1 MVEQAQTFGLEQ
13 WILDLAGMAEEGQ
26 RRAFV
31 SEQAQT
37 CNKEAVNLLYNA
49 VVTFARVDL
58 QKADKLAQASSWIA
72 EQIDDPYSTAQSAR
86 AVGHVRYLTGKYK
99 IAIQEYEKALVIFQ
113 RLGRDVDYARTI
125 SGALHSLIYDG
136 QYERAFRLG
145 EEARAIF
152 HAHKDRLRLA
162 RLDSNIAN
170 IYYRQDRFQEAV
182 DLYERAYSEFIEC
195 GEPLDIAA
203 VLRNLAVCYI
213 SLNDFPHAEE
223 TYRLARQHCMEHGFS
238 LLVAEADYNV
248 AYLHYLRGEYLRAI
262 ELYDQT
268 RKLCAELGDRYHQA
282 LCDLDE
288 SEIYLELNLTEGGT
302 ELAQDAFTAFT
313 ELGMKYEAAKAATFS
328 AIAIS
333 QQGRY
338 KQALE
343 SFDRAQDLF
352 VKEHNDL
359 WPPLIDLY
367 KALVLYEAGEN
378 DQAEDLALKAL
389 NYFGPS
395 VLPSKAALC
404 ELLLAAIELR
414 GSDPEEAR
422 RYCSAALS
430 RLAHIDSPAT
440 YQAYFMLGQ
449 SEEASGNTEL
459 ARQAYEQAFKKLE
472 DLRSHLGKE
481 ELKIAFLKNK
491 LAVYEGLVITSLA
504 VSFGMRAQREA
515 FGYIEQA
522 KSRSLADLIAFR
534 ASSISSR
541 EPETLSPAMGEF
553 RDLRQKLNW
562 TYHQIE
568 LEELN
573 PSGSSPDRIQQLR
586 LLSRRYEDALVKAF
600 SQVQHVDR
608 EFASLQNAKTVSV
621 EELQSILPENTL
633 LLEYYTARNRF
644 YVCLVSRKG
653 FKIISLGDVTQVR
666 EKLRLLQLQL
676 AKFRLGAEYIQRLEA
691 PLLQA
696 TQAHLEEL
704 YELLIAPI
712 RDQLTAEHLIIV
724 PHTFLHYLPF
734 HALSDGKRYLIDD
747 FSISYAPSSSIF
759 AVCQQKGQ
767 PGSDGNTLVMGVP
780 DARAP
785 FIEEE
790 ARFVADAM
798 GNNTQLFMGA
808 EATEERLRAYGPK
821 SRFIHIATHGYFR
834 QDNPMFSSIR
844 LGNSLLSLFDLYQ
857 LRFDAEL
864 VTLSGCG
871 TGMNV
876 VIGGDELIGLVRGL
890 LYAGAQTLMVSLWEV
905 HDQSTAEFMR
915 DFYQDYKVSA
925 NKANALR
932 NAVLKLKQKHRHPY
946 YWAAF
951 ALVGKFS

>member
-1 MVEQAQTFGLEQ
+1 MSSQGENFGLEQ
-13 WILDLAGMAEEGQ
+13 WITDLAAIQEEGQ
-26 RRAFV
+26 RRAFLAAQP
-31 SEQAQT
+31 QARS
-37 CNKEAVNLLYNA
+37 KEAVDSLYNA
-49 VVTFARVDL
+49 VVTFARIDL
-58 QKADKLAQASSWIA
+58 QKADKLAQASAWIA
-72 EQIDDPYSTAQSAR
+72 EQISDPYAIAQSAR
-86 AVGHVRYLTGKYK
+86 AVGHVLYLTGKYK
-99 IAIQEYEKALVIFQ
+99 NAIQEYQKALKIFEQ
-113 RLGRDVDYARTI
+113 TGRELDYARTI
-125 SGALHSLIYDG
+125 SGALQSLIYDG
-136 QYERAFRLG
+136 QYERAFKLG
-145 EEARAIF
+145 EQARSIF

-182 DLYERAYSEFIEC
+182 ELYERAYGEFLQC

-213 SLNDFPHAEE
+213 SLNDFPRAEE
-223 TYRLARQHCMEHGFS
+223 TYRLARQHCHEHGFS

-268 RKLCAELGDRYHQA
+268 RALCEKLGDRYHQA

-302 ELAQDAFTAFT
+302 ELAQDAFMAFT
-313 ELGMKYEAAKAATFS
+313 ELGMTYEAAKAATFS
-328 AIAIS
+328 AIATS
-333 QQGRY
+333 QGGRY
-338 KQALE
+338 KQSLE
-343 SFDRAQDLF
+343 IFDRARELF
-352 VKEHNDL
+352 IREQNEL
-359 WPPLIDLY
+359 WPALIDLY

-378 DQAEDLALKAL
+378 DLAEDLACIAL
-389 NYFGPS
+389 EYFANS
-395 VLPSKAALC
+395 ALPSKAALC

-422 RYCSAALS
+422 RYCSAALA
-430 RLAHIDSPAT
+430 RLTYIDSPAT

-449 SEEASGNTEL
+449 AEEASGNTEL
-459 ARQAYEQAFKKLE
+459 ARHAYEHAFRKLE

-491 LAVYEGLVITSLA
+491 LAVYEGLVVTSLA
-504 VSFGMRAQREA
+504 VSFGARAQKEA

-534 ASSISSR
+534 ASSLASR
-541 EPETLSPAMGEF
+541 ESDALSPAMGEF

-573 PSGSSPDRIQQLR
+573 REGHSQERIQHLR
-586 LLSRRYEDALVKAF
+586 QLSRKYEDALVKAF
-600 SQVQHVDR
+600 SRVQSVDR
-608 EFASLQNAKTVSV
+608 EFASLQNAKTIPI
-621 EELQSILPENTL
+621 EDLQRLLPENTL

-644 YVCLVSRKG
+644 YICLIGRDQ
-653 FKIISLGDVTQVR
+653 FKILPLGEVMPVR

-676 AKFRLGAEYIQRLEA
+676 AKFRLGEDYIRPLEKSF
-691 PLLQA
+691 LEA

-704 YELLIAPI
+704 YSFLIEPV
-712 RDQLTAEHLIIV
+712 REQLKAEHLIIV
-724 PHTFLHYLPF
+724 PHAFLHYLPF
-734 HALSDGKRYLIDD
+734 HALSDGQRYLIDD

-759 AVCQQKGQ
+759 AVCQEKQ
-767 PGSDGNTLVMGVP
+767 PPASTGGTLVLAVP

-785 FIEEE
+785 YIAEE
-790 ARFVADAM
+790 ARFVAEAM
-798 GNNTQLFMGA
+798 GSSRLFVGP
-808 EATEERLRAYGPK
+808 EATEEQLRKFGPE

-857 LRFDAEL
+857 LQFDAEL

-905 HDQSTAEFMR
+905 HDQSTAEFMG
-915 DFYQDYKVSA
+915 DFYRNYKISA

-932 NAVLKLKQKHRHPY
+932 MAVMKLKEKHRHPY

>member
-1 MVEQAQTFGLEQ
+1 MVEQGQNFGLEQ
-13 WILDLAGMAEEGQ
+13 WITDLAAIAEEGQ
-26 RRAFV
+26 RRAFLDQRV
-31 SEQAQT
+31 HACDQETVDS
-37 CNKEAVNLLYNA
+37 LYRA

-58 QKADKLAQASSWIA
+58 QRADRLAQASSWIA
-72 EQIDDPYSTAQSAR
+72 QQLNDPYSSAQSAR
-86 AVGHVRYLTGKYK
+86 AVGHVLYLTGKYQQ
-99 IAIQEYEKALVIFQ
+99 AILEYEKALAIFKQ
-113 RLGRDVDYARTI
+113 MGRDLDYARTI
-125 SGALHSLIYDG
+125 SGALQSLIYDG
-136 QYERAFRLG
+136 QYQRAFSLG
-145 EEARAIF
+145 EQARAIF

-182 DLYERAYSEFIEC
+182 ELYEGAYSEFLQC

-213 SLNDFPHAEE
+213 SLNDFPRAEE

-302 ELAQDAFTAFT
+302 ELAQDAFAAFT
-313 ELGMKYEAAKAATFS
+313 DLGMKYEAAKAATFS

-333 QQGRY
+333 QQGRH

-343 SFDRAQDLF
+343 GFDRARALF

-359 WPPLIDLY
+359 WPGLIDLY
-367 KALVLYEAGEN
+367 KALVLYEAGDN
-378 DQAEDLALKAL
+378 DQAEDLAVKAL
-389 NYFGPS
+389 QYFSNS

-414 GSDPEEAR
+414 GADPEEAR
-422 RYCSAALS
+422 RYCSGALS
-430 RLAHIDSPAT
+430 RLTHIDSPAT

-449 SEEASGNTEL
+449 AEEASGNTEL

-491 LAVYEGLVITSLA
+491 LAVYEGLVVTSLA
-504 VSFGMRAQREA
+504 VSFGIRAQKEA

-534 ASSISSR
+534 ASSIASR
-541 EPETLSPAMGEF
+541 EPKALSPAMGEF

-568 LEELN
+568 IEELN
-573 PSGSSPDRIQQLR
+573 PEGSSAERVRQLR
-586 LLSRRYEDALVKAF
+586 QLSRRYEDALVKAF
-600 SQVQHVDR
+600 SQVQSVDR

-621 EELQSILPENTL
+621 EELQRVLPENTL

-644 YVCLVSRKG
+644 YVCLISRKQ
-653 FKIISLGDVTQVR
+653 FRIVALADVNGVR

-676 AKFRLGAEYIQRLEA
+676 AKFRLGPDYIQPLEKT
-691 PLLQA
+691 LLEA

-704 YELLIAPI
+704 YALLVAPI
-712 RDQLTAEHLIIV
+712 RDDFKAEHLIII
-724 PHTFLHYLPF
+724 PHAFLHYLPF

-747 FSISYAPSSSIF
+747 FSISYAPSSTIF
-759 AVCQQKGQ
+759 AVCQEKTQ
-767 PGSDGNTLVMGVP
+767 PAGDGDTLVLAVP

-790 ARFVADAM
+790 GRFVASAM
-798 GNNTQLFMGA
+798 GKARLFMGA
-808 EATEERLRAYGPK
+808 EATEEQLRVHGPR
-821 SRFIHIATHGYFR
+821 SQFIHIATHGYFR

-857 LRFDAEL
+857 LQFDAEL

-915 DFYQDYKVSA
+915 DFYEGYKVSA

-932 NAVLKLKQKHRHPY
+932 TAMIKLKKKHRHPY

>member
-1 MVEQAQTFGLEQ
+1 MPQSPNFGVEQ
-13 WILDLAGMAEEGQ
+13 WIINLAALDDES
-26 RRAFV
+26 RRREFLTAHP
-31 SEQAQT
+31 
-37 CNKEAVNLLYNA
+37 EAHNATAVESLYNA
-49 VVTFARVDL
+49 VVVFARVDL
-58 QKADKLAQASSWIA
+58 QKAERMAQAAGWIA
-72 EQIDDPYSTAQSAR
+72 EQINDPYSLAQSAR
-86 AVGHVRYLTGKYK
+86 AVGHVLYLTGKYRK
-99 IAIQEYEKALVIFQ
+99 AIQEYEKALVIFQ
-113 RLGRDVDYARTI
+113 QIGRDVDYARTI
-125 SGALHSLIYDG
+125 SGALQSLIYCG

-145 EEARAIF
+145 EEARTIF
-152 HAHKDRLRLA
+152 HKHKDRLRLS
-162 RLDSNIAN
+162 RLNSNIAN
-170 IYYRQDRFQEAV
+170 IYFRQDRFQEAV
-182 DLYERAYSEFIEC
+182 EVYETAYKEFLQY

-203 VLRNLAVCYI
+203 VLRNLAVCYY
-213 SLNDFPHAEE
+213 SLNDFDRAEE
-223 TYRLARQHCMEHGFS
+223 TYRLARQHCLEHGFS

-262 ELYDQT
+262 QLYDQT
-268 RKLCAELGDRYHQA
+268 RTLCARLGDRYHQA

-302 ELAQDAFTAFT
+302 ELAQDAFMAFS
-313 ELGMKYEAAKAATFS
+313 ELGMTYEAGKAATFS
-328 AIAIS
+328 AIATS
-333 QQGRY
+333 QQGHY
-338 KQALE
+338 KRAIE
-343 SFDRAQDLF
+343 GFDRARHLF
-352 VKEHNDL
+352 VIEGNPL
-359 WPPLIDLY
+359 WPSLIDLY

-378 DQAEDLALKAL
+378 DQAEDLACSAL
-389 NYFGPS
+389 DYFAGSP
-395 VLPSKAALC
+395 LPSKAALC
-404 ELLLAAIELR
+404 ELLLASIELR

-430 RLAHIDSPAT
+430 RLTHLDSPAV

-449 SEEASGNTEL
+449 VEESSGNTEL

-472 DLRSHLGKE
+472 GLRSHLGKE

-491 LAVYEGLVITSLA
+491 LAVYEGLVVTSLA
-504 VSFGMRAQREA
+504 VSFGTRAQKEA

-534 ASSISSR
+534 ASSLASR
-541 EPETLSPAMGEF
+541 ESDSISPAMGEF
-553 RDLRQKLNW
+553 RDMRQKLNW

-573 PSGSSPDRIQQLR
+573 REGRSEERIQQLR
-586 LLSRRYEDALVKAF
+586 QLSRSYEDALVKAF
-600 SQVQHVDR
+600 SRVQSVDR
-608 EFASLQNAKTVSV
+608 EFASLQNAKTVPI
-621 EELQSILPENTL
+621 EELQRILPENAL

-644 YVCLVSRKG
+644 YVCLVGRNQ
-653 FKIISLGDVTQVR
+653 FKILPLGEVMPVR

-676 AKFRLGAEYIQRLEA
+676 AKFRLGEDYIRPLEKSF
-691 PLLQA
+691 LEA

-704 YELLIAPI
+704 YSFLIAPV
-712 RDQLTAEHLIIV
+712 RDQLKAEHLIIV
-724 PHTFLHYLPF
+724 PHAFLHYLPF
-734 HALSDGKRYLIDD
+734 HALSDGQKYLIDE
-747 FSISYAPSSSIF
+747 FSVSYAPSSSIF
-759 AVCQQKGQ
+759 AVCQEKQQ
-767 PGSDGNTLVMGVP
+767 EPGRTGGALVLAVP

-785 FIEEE
+785 YIADE
-790 ARFVADAM
+790 ARFVAASM
-798 GNNTQLFMGA
+798 ENSRLFLGE
-808 EATEERLRAYGPK
+808 EATEEQLRKFGPE

-844 LGNSLLSLFDLYQ
+844 LGTSLLSLFDLYQ
-857 LRFDAEL
+857 FHFDAEL

-905 HDQSTAEFMR
+905 HDQSTAEFMG
-915 DFYQDYKVSA
+915 DFYRHYRISA

-932 NAVLKLKQKHRHPY
+932 KAVIKLKEKHRHPY

>member
-1 MVEQAQTFGLEQ
+1 MPPQPNFGVEQ
-13 WILDLAGMAEEGQ
+13 WIIDLAGLSEEAQ
-26 RRAFV
+26 RREFLTIRKDLCN
-31 SEQAQT
+31 QASV
-37 CNKEAVNLLYNA
+37 ESLYNA
-49 VVTFARVDL
+49 VVVFARVDL
-58 QKADKLAQASSWIA
+58 QKAERLAQASSWIA
-72 EQIDDPYSTAQSAR
+72 AQINDPSATAQSAR
-86 AVGHVRYLTGKYK
+86 ARGHVLYLTGKYQQ
-99 IAIQEYEKALVIFQ
+99 AIGEYEKALAIFEQ
-113 RLGRDVDYARTI
+113 MGREVDYARTI

-136 QYERAFRLG
+136 QYQRAFRLG
-145 EEARAIF
+145 EHARSIF
-152 HAHKDRLRLA
+152 YAHKDRLRLA
-162 RLDSNIAN
+162 RLNSNIAN
-170 IYYRQDRFQEAV
+170 IYYRQDRFQDAV
-182 DLYERAYSEFIEC
+182 DLYESSYNEFLQC

-213 SLNDFPHAEE
+213 SLNDFPRAEE
-223 TYRLARQHCMEHGFS
+223 TYRLARQHCLEQGFS

-262 ELYDQT
+262 ELYDET
-268 RKLCAELGDRYHQA
+268 RKLCAELGDGYHQA

-302 ELAQDAFTAFT
+302 ELAQDAFSAFT
-313 ELGMKYEAAKAATFS
+313 ELGMKYEAAKAAAFS

-333 QQGRY
+333 QQGRH

-343 SFDRAQDLF
+343 SFDRARALF

-359 WPPLIDLY
+359 WPGLIDLY
-367 KALVLYEAGEN
+367 KALVYYEAGEN
-378 DQAEDLALKAL
+378 DEAEDLALKAL
-389 NYFGPS
+389 GYFSNS

-404 ELLLAAIELR
+404 ELLLAALELR
-414 GSDPEEAR
+414 GSDAEEAR

-430 RLAHIDSPAT
+430 RLTHLDSPAT

-449 SEEASGNTEL
+449 AEEASGNTEL

-491 LAVYEGLVITSLA
+491 LAVYEGLVVTSLA
-504 VSFGMRAQREA
+504 VSFGVRAQKEA

-534 ASSISSR
+534 ASSIASR
-541 EPETLSPAMGEF
+541 DTKALSPAMGEF

-573 PSGSSPDRIQQLR
+573 PEGTSQERIHQLR
-586 LLSRRYEDALVKAF
+586 QLSRTYEDALVKAF
-600 SQVQHVDR
+600 SQVQSVDR
-608 EFASLQNAKTVSV
+608 EFASLQSAKTVSV
-621 EELQSILPENTL
+621 EELQEILPENTL

-644 YVCLVSRKG
+644 YVCLVSRKQ
-653 FKIISLGDVTQVR
+653 FKIVALGDVMGVR

-676 AKFRLGAEYIQRLEA
+676 AKFRLGADYIKRLEKG
-691 PLLQA
+691 LLEA

-704 YELLIAPI
+704 YALLIAPI
-712 RDQLTAEHLIIV
+712 RDQLAVEHLIIV
-724 PHTFLHYLPF
+724 PHAFLHYLPF

-759 AVCQQKGQ
+759 AVCQSKPLPQGNGQ
-767 PGSDGNTLVMGVP
+767 TLVLAVP

-790 ARFVADAM
+790 ARFVAAAM
-798 GNNTQLFMGA
+798 GNANLFLG
-808 EATEERLRAYGPK
+808 EDATEEQLRIYGPG

-834 QDNPMFSSIR
+834 QDNPMFSSLR
-844 LGNSLLSLFDLYQ
+844 LGKSLLSLFDLYQ
-857 LRFDAEL
+857 LQFNAEL

-915 DFYQDYKVSA
+915 DFYQGYKDSA

-932 NAVLKLKQKHRHPY
+932 NAVLKLKEKHRHPY
-946 YWAAF
+946 YWGAF
-951 ALVGKFS
+951 ALVGKFA

>member
-1 MVEQAQTFGLEQ
+1 MSNQGTFGLEQ
-13 WILDLAGMAEEGQ
+13 WISDLAAMAEEGE
-26 RRAFV
+26 RRTFLATQ
-31 SEQAQT
+31 SRS
-37 CNKEAVNLLYNA
+37 KEAVDALYNA
-49 VVTFARVDL
+49 VVVFARVDL
-58 QKADKLAQASSWIA
+58 KKADRLAQASSWIA
-72 EQIDDPYSTAQSAR
+72 EQINDPYAAAQSAR
-86 AVGHVRYLTGKYK
+86 AVGHVLYLTGKYK
-99 IAIQEYEKALVIFQ
+99 NAIQEYEKALRIFEQ
-113 RLGRDVDYARTI
+113 MGREVDYARTI
-125 SGALHSLIYDG
+125 SGALQSLIYDG
-136 QYERAFRLG
+136 QYERAFKLG
-145 EEARAIF
+145 EQARKIF
-152 HAHKDRLRLA
+152 HAHKDRLRLS

-170 IYYRQDRFQEAV
+170 IYYRLDRFQEAV
-182 DLYERAYSEFIEC
+182 ELYEQAYREFLQC
-195 GEPLDIAA
+195 GETLDIAA

-213 SLNDFPHAEE
+213 SLNDFPRAEE
-223 TYRLARQHCMEHGFS
+223 TYRLARQHCQEHGFS

-268 RKLCAELGDRYHQA
+268 RTLCEKLGDRYHKA

-302 ELAQDAFTAFT
+302 DLAQDAFKAFG
-313 ELGMKYEAAKAATFS
+313 ELGMTYEAAKAATFS

-333 QQGRY
+333 QQGHYRHSL
-338 KQALE
+338 KVFDQARE
-343 SFDRAQDLF
+343 LF
-352 VKEHNDL
+352 VHEQNEL
-359 WPPLIDLY
+359 WPALIDLY

-378 DQAEDLALKAL
+378 DQAEDLASTAL
-389 NYFGPS
+389 EYFAGS
-395 VLPSKAALC
+395 ALPSKAALC

-430 RLAHIDSPAT
+430 RLTHIDSPAT

-459 ARQAYEQAFKKLE
+459 ARHAYEHAFKKLE

-504 VSFGMRAQREA
+504 VSFGVRAQKEA
-515 FGYIEQA
+515 FEYIEQA

-534 ASSISSR
+534 SSSIPSR
-541 EPETLSPAMGEF
+541 ESATLSPAMGEF

-573 PSGSSPDRIQQLR
+573 REGSSQERIQGLR
-586 LLSRRYEDALVKAF
+586 QLSRKYEDALVKAF
-600 SQVQHVDR
+600 SQVQSVDR
-608 EFASLQNAKTVSV
+608 EFASLQNAKAVPV
-621 EELQSILPENTL
+621 EDLQRLLPENTFL
-633 LLEYYTARNRF
+633 VEYYTARNRF
-644 YVCLVSRKG
+644 YVCLVSRNQ
-653 FKIISLGDVTQVR
+653 FKILPLGDVMPVR

-676 AKFRLGAEYIQRLEA
+676 AKFRLGDDYTQPLER
-691 PLLQA
+691 PLLEA

-704 YELLIAPI
+704 YSLLIAPF
-712 RDQLTAEHLIIV
+712 RQQLKAEHLVII
-724 PHTFLHYLPF
+724 PHAFLHYLPF
-734 HALSDGKRYLIDD
+734 HALSDGQRYLIDD

-759 AVCQQKGQ
+759 AVCQEKSQS
-767 PGSDGNTLVMGVP
+767 GSDGATLVLAVP

-790 ARFVADAM
+790 GRYVASAM
-798 GNNTQLFMGA
+798 GNARLFVGE
-808 EATEERLRAYGPK
+808 EATEEQLRTFGPK

-844 LGNSLLSLFDLYQ
+844 LGKSLLSLFDLYQ
-857 LRFDAEL
+857 LQFDAEL

-915 DFYQDYKVSA
+915 DFYENYKISA

-932 NAVLKLKQKHRHPY
+932 KAVMNLKEKHRHPY

>member
-1 MVEQAQTFGLEQ
+1 MAQEPNFGIEQ
-13 WILDLAGMAEEGQ
+13 WIIDLAGIPEEAP
-26 RRAFV
+26 RHAFLATQDDKR
-31 SEQAQT
+31 SRS
-37 CNKEAVNLLYNA
+37 AVDSLYNA
-49 VVTFARVDL
+49 VVIYARVDL
-58 QKADKLAQASSWIA
+58 QKAERMARAATWIA
-72 EQIDDPYSTAQSAR
+72 EQIDDSYSSAQSAR
-86 AVGHVRYLTGKYK
+86 AVGHVFYLTSKYQK
-99 IAIQEYEKALVIFQ
+99 AIHEYEKALVIFQ
-113 RLGRDVDYARTI
+113 RIGHDVDYARTI
-125 SGALHSLIYDG
+125 SGALQSLIYDG

-145 EEARAIF
+145 EEARGIF
-152 HAHKDRLRLA
+152 HKHKDRLRLS
-162 RLDSNIAN
+162 RLNSNIAN
-170 IYYRQDRFQEAV
+170 IYFRQDRFQEAV
-182 DLYERAYSEFIEC
+182 EVYETAYEEFLEY

-203 VLRNLAVCYI
+203 VLRNLAVCYY
-213 SLNDFPHAEE
+213 SLNDFDRAEE
-223 TYRLARQHCMEHGFS
+223 TYRLARQHCLEHGFS

-268 RKLCAELGDRYHQA
+268 RKLCAELGDHYHQA

-302 ELAQDAFTAFT
+302 ELAQDAFAAFT

-343 SFDRAQDLF
+343 AFDRAQDLF
-352 VKEHNDL
+352 IVEGNPL

-378 DQAEDLALKAL
+378 DKAEDLASKAL
-389 NYFGPS
+389 NYFAQS

-491 LAVYEGLVITSLA
+491 LAVYEGLVVTSLA

-534 ASSISSR
+534 ASSIASR

-573 PSGSSPDRIQQLR
+573 PTGRSQDRIQQLR
-586 LLSRRYEDALVKAF
+586 LLSRNYEDALVKAF

-621 EELQSILPENTL
+621 EELQRILPENTL

-653 FKIISLGDVTQVR
+653 FKIVSLGGVTEVR

-676 AKFRLGAEYIQRLEA
+676 AKFRLGADYIQRLEK

-704 YELLIAPI
+704 YTLLIAPI
-712 RDQLTAEHLIIV
+712 RDQMTAEHLIII

-734 HALSDGKRYLIDD
+734 HALSDGERYLIDD
-747 FSISYAPSSSIF
+747 FSVSYAPSSSIF
-759 AVCQQKGQ
+759 AVCQEKAQ
-767 PGSDGNTLVMGVP
+767 PESDRETLVMAVP

-790 ARFVADAM
+790 ARFVASAM
-798 GNNTQLFMGA
+798 ENTRLFMWT
-808 EATEERLRAYGPK
+808 EATEERLRTYGPK

-915 DFYQDYKVSA
+915 DFYHDYRASA

-932 NAVLKLKQKHRHPY
+932 NAVLKLKEKHRHPY

>member
-1 MVEQAQTFGLEQ
+1 MVQQPNFGIDQ
-13 WILDLAGMAEEGQ
+13 WIIDLAGIAEEEQ
-26 RRAFV
+26 RRAFLA
-31 SEQAQT
+31 AQPEVNT
-37 CNKEAVNLLYNA
+37 AAVDSLYDA
-49 VVTFARVDL
+49 VVIFARVDL
-58 QKADKLAQASSWIA
+58 QKADRMAQAAAWIA
-72 EQIDDPYSTAQSAR
+72 GSINDPYALAQSAR
-86 AVGHVRYLTGKYK
+86 AVGHVFYLTGKYK
-99 IAIQEYEKALVIFQ
+99 KAIEEYEKALIIFQ
-113 RLGRDVDYARTI
+113 QIGRDVDYARTI
-125 SGALHSLIYDG
+125 SGAIQSLIYCG

-152 HAHKDRLRLA
+152 HKHKDRLRLS
-162 RLDSNIAN
+162 RLNSNIAN
-170 IYYRQDRFQEAV
+170 IYFRQDRFQEAV
-182 DLYERAYSEFIEC
+182 EVYENCYREFLDY

-203 VLRNLAVCYI
+203 VLRNLAVCYY
-213 SLNDFPHAEE
+213 SLNDFDRSEE
-223 TYRLARQHCMEHGFS
+223 TYRLARQHCQEHGFS

-248 AYLHYLRGEYLRAI
+248 AYLHYLRGEYLHAI
-262 ELYDQT
+262 QLYDQT
-268 RKLCAELGDRYHQA
+268 RTLCAELGDGYHQA

-302 ELAQDAFTAFT
+302 DLAMDAFAAFT
-313 ELGMKYEAAKAATFS
+313 KLGMTYEAAKAATFS

-338 KQALE
+338 KQAIE
-343 SFDRAQDLF
+343 AFDRARDLF
-352 VKEHNDL
+352 VVEGNPL
-359 WPPLIDLY
+359 WPSLIDLY
-367 KALVLYEAGEN
+367 KALVLYEAGQN
-378 DQAEDLALKAL
+378 DQAEDLAGSAL
-389 NYFGPS
+389 QYFAGS
-395 VLPSKAALC
+395 HLPSKAALC
-404 ELLLAAIELR
+404 ELLLAAVELR
-414 GSDPEEAR
+414 GADPEEAR

-430 RLAHIDSPAT
+430 RLTHLDSPAA

-449 SEEASGNTEL
+449 VEEASGNTEL

-472 DLRSHLGKE
+472 GLRSHLGKE

-504 VSFGMRAQREA
+504 VSFGQRAQREA

-534 ASSISSR
+534 TSSLAAHESES
-541 EPETLSPAMGEF
+541 LSPAMGEF

-573 PSGSSPDRIQQLR
+573 REGSSQEKIRHLR
-586 LLSRRYEDALVKAF
+586 QLSREYEDALVKAF
-600 SQVQHVDR
+600 SRVQSVDR
-608 EFASLQNAKTVSV
+608 EFASLQNAKTISV
-621 EELQSILPENTL
+621 EDLQRLIPENTL
-633 LLEYYTARNRF
+633 LVEYYTARNRF
-644 YVCLVSRKG
+644 YICLVGRNQ
-653 FKIISLGDVTQVR
+653 FKILPLGDIMPVR

-676 AKFRLGAEYIQRLEA
+676 AKFRLGEDYIRPLEK
-691 PLLQA
+691 QFFEA
-696 TQAHLEEL
+696 TEAHLEEL
-704 YELLIAPI
+704 YALLIAPF
-712 RDQLTAEHLIIV
+712 REQLKAEHLIIV
-724 PHTFLHYLPF
+724 PHAFLHYLPF
-734 HALSDGKRYLIDD
+734 HALRDGQRYLIDD

-759 AVCQQKGQ
+759 AVCQEKQHAN
-767 PGSDGNTLVMGVP
+767 PGGALVLGIP
-780 DARAP
+780 DTRAP
-785 FIEEE
+785 HIAEE
-790 ARFVADAM
+790 ARFVASALDSAR
-798 GNNTQLFMGA
+798 LFVGE
-808 EATEERLRAYGPK
+808 EATEEQLRKFGPV

-857 LRFDAEL
+857 LRFEAEL

-915 DFYQDYKVSA
+915 DFYSQYRTSA

-932 NAVLKLKQKHRHPY
+932 NAVIRLKEKHRHPY

-951 ALVGKFS
+951 ALVGKFA

>member
-1 MVEQAQTFGLEQ
+1 MVQQPNFGIEQ
-13 WILDLAGMAEEGQ
+13 WIIDLAGIADEEQ
-26 RRAFV
+26 RGAFLA
-31 SEQAQT
+31 AQP
-37 CNKEAVNLLYNA
+37 NLHNMSAVDSLYNA
-49 VVTFARVDL
+49 VVIFARVDL
-58 QKADKLAQASSWIA
+58 QKADRMAQAAAWIA
-72 EQIDDPYSTAQSAR
+72 TRINDSYALAQSAR
-86 AVGHVRYLTGKYK
+86 AVGHVLYLTGKYK
-99 IAIQEYEKALVIFQ
+99 KAIEEYEKALAIFQ
-113 RLGRDVDYARTI
+113 QIGRDVDYARTI
-125 SGALHSLIYDG
+125 SGALQSLIYCG

-145 EEARAIF
+145 EEARNIF
-152 HAHKDRLRLA
+152 HAHKDRLRLS
-162 RLDSNIAN
+162 RLNSNIAN
-170 IYYRQDRFQEAV
+170 IYFRQDRFQEAV
-182 DLYERAYSEFIEC
+182 EVYENAYKEFLQY

-203 VLRNLAVCYI
+203 VLRNLAVCYY
-213 SLNDFPHAEE
+213 SLNDFDRAEE
-223 TYRLARQHCMEHGFS
+223 TYRLARQHCLEHGFS

-262 ELYDQT
+262 QLYDQT
-268 RKLCAELGDRYHQA
+268 RTLCSELGDRYHQA

-302 ELAQDAFTAFT
+302 DLAMDAFAAFT
-313 ELGMKYEAAKAATFS
+313 GLGMTYEAAKAATFS

-338 KQALE
+338 KQAIE
-343 SFDRAQDLF
+343 AFDRARDLF
-352 VKEHNDL
+352 VQEKNPL
-359 WPPLIDLY
+359 WPSLIDLY

-378 DQAEDLALKAL
+378 DQAEDLADSAL
-389 NYFGPS
+389 GYFAGS
-395 VLPSKAALC
+395 ALPSKAALC

-422 RYCSAALS
+422 RYCSTALS
-430 RLAHIDSPAT
+430 RLTHIDSPAT

-449 SEEASGNTEL
+449 AEEASGNTEL

-472 DLRSHLGKE
+472 GLRSHLGKE

-534 ASSISSR
+534 TSSIASHES
-541 EPETLSPAMGEF
+541 EALSPAMGEF

-573 PSGSSPDRIQQLR
+573 REGSSQERIRNLR
-586 LLSRRYEDALVKAF
+586 QLSRKYEDALVKAF
-600 SQVQHVDR
+600 SRVQSVDR
-608 EFASLQNAKTVSV
+608 EFASLQNAKTISV
-621 EELQSILPENTL
+621 EELQRLLPENTL

-644 YVCLVSRKG
+644 YICLVGRDQ
-653 FKIISLGDVTQVR
+653 FRILALGDVMPVR

-676 AKFRLGAEYIQRLEA
+676 AKFRLGEDYIRPLEK
-691 PLLQA
+691 PLLEA

-704 YELLIAPI
+704 YSLLIAPI
-712 RDQLTAEHLIIV
+712 REQLKAEHLIIV
-724 PHTFLHYLPF
+724 PHAFLHYLPF
-734 HALSDGKRYLIDD
+734 HALSDGQRYLIDD

-759 AVCQQKGQ
+759 AVCQEKQQ
-767 PGSDGNTLVMGVP
+767 PASQGNTLVLAVP

-785 FIEEE
+785 YIAEE
-790 ARFVADAM
+790 ARFVASTLGAA
-798 GNNTQLFMGA
+798 QLFVGE
-808 EATEERLRAYGPK
+808 EATEEQLRRFGPK

-857 LRFDAEL
+857 LQFNAEL

-905 HDQSTAEFMR
+905 HDQSTAEFMG
-915 DFYQDYKVSA
+915 DFYSNYKNSP

-932 NAVLKLKQKHRHPY
+932 KAVIKLKEKHRHPY

-951 ALVGKFS
+951 ALVGKFA

>member
-1 MVEQAQTFGLEQ
+1 MSHEGSTFGLEQ
-13 WILDLAGMAEEGQ
+13 WIVDLAAIAEEAQ
-26 RRAFV
+26 RRAFL
-31 SEQAQT
+31 SAQPQARGR
-37 CNKEAVNLLYNA
+37 EAVDSLYNA

-58 QKADKLAQASSWIA
+58 QKAGRLAEAGAWIA
-72 EQIDDPYSTAQSAR
+72 ETIDDPYATAQSSR
-86 AVGHVRYLTGKYK
+86 AVGHVLYLTGKYK
-99 IAIQEYEKALVIFQ
+99 NAIREYEAALSIFEQ
-113 RLGRDVDYARTI
+113 LGRDVDYARTI
-125 SGALHSLIYDG
+125 SGALQSLIYDG

-145 EEARAIF
+145 EQARSIF
-152 HAHKDRLRLA
+152 HTHKDRLRLA

-182 DLYERAYSEFIEC
+182 ELYEGAFREFLQC

-213 SLNDFPHAEE
+213 SLNDFPRAEE
-223 TYRLARQHCMEHGFS
+223 TYRLARQHCQEHGFS

-268 RKLCAELGDRYHQA
+268 RALCEELGDRYHQA

-302 ELAQDAFTAFT
+302 ELAQDAYNAFRQ
-313 ELGMKYEAAKAATFS
+313 LGMTYEAAKAATFS

-333 QQGRY
+333 QGGRC
-338 KQALE
+338 KQSLE
-343 SFDRAQDLF
+343 VFDQARDLF
-352 VKEHNDL
+352 VKEQNEL
-359 WPPLIDLY
+359 WPALIDLY
-367 KALVLYEAGEN
+367 KALVLYEEGEN
-378 DQAEDLALKAL
+378 DEAEDLASTAL
-389 NYFGPS
+389 QFFS
-395 VLPSKAALC
+395 SSALPSKAALC

-414 GSDPEEAR
+414 GSDSEEAR

-430 RLAHIDSPAT
+430 RLTHIDSPAT

-449 SEEASGNTEL
+449 AEEAGGNTEL
-459 ARQAYEQAFKKLE
+459 ARHAYEHAFKKLE

-504 VSFGMRAQREA
+504 VSFGMRAQKEA
-515 FGYIEQA
+515 FAYIEQA

-534 ASSISSR
+534 ASSIASR
-541 EPETLSPAMGEF
+541 EPESLSPAMGEF

-573 PSGSSPDRIQQLR
+573 REGTSQEKIQQLR
-586 LLSRRYEDALVKAF
+586 LLGRKYEDALVKAF
-600 SQVQHVDR
+600 SQVQSVDR
-608 EFASLQNAKTVSV
+608 EFASLQNAKTVPV
-621 EELQSILPENTL
+621 EDLQRLLPENSL
-633 LLEYYTARNRF
+633 LVEYYTARDRF
-644 YVCLVSRKG
+644 YVCLVSRSQ
-653 FKIISLGDVTQVR
+653 FKILPLGAVMPVR

-676 AKFRLGAEYIQRLEA
+676 AKFRLGDDYTQPLEK
-691 PLLQA
+691 PLMRA

-704 YELLIAPI
+704 YSLLIAPI
-712 RDQLTAEHLIIV
+712 RNQLTAEHLIIV
-724 PHTFLHYLPF
+724 PHAFLHYLPF
-734 HALSDGKRYLIDD
+734 HALSDGQRYLIDD
-747 FSISYAPSSSIF
+747 FSISYAPSSTVF
-759 AVCQQKGQ
+759 AVCQEKNL
-767 PGSDGNTLVMGVP
+767 PGSDGETLVLAVP

-785 FIEEE
+785 FIVDE
-790 ARFVADAM
+790 ARLVASAM
-798 GNNTQLFMGA
+798 GNSRLFMGE
-808 EATEERLRAYGPK
+808 EATEEQLRTWGPQ

-857 LRFDAEL
+857 LQFNAEL

-905 HDQSTAEFMR
+905 HDQSTAEFMG
-915 DFYQDYKVSA
+915 DFYKTYKSSA

-932 NAVLKLKQKHRHPY
+932 KAMIHLKKKHRHPY

>member
-1 MVEQAQTFGLEQ
+1 MAQPPNFGIEQ
-13 WILDLAGMAEEGQ
+13 WIIDLAAIPDDPP
-26 RRAFV
+26 RRAFLT
-31 SEQAQT
+31 AQP
-37 CNKEAVNLLYNA
+37 EARGTAAVDSLYNA
-49 VVTFARVDL
+49 VVIFARVDL
-58 QKADKLAQASSWIA
+58 QKAERMAQASSWIA
-72 EQIDDPYSTAQSAR
+72 EEIDDPYATAQSAR
-86 AVGHVRYLTGKYK
+86 AVGHVFYLTGKYQK
-99 IAIQEYEKALVIFQ
+99 AIQEYERALVIFQ
-113 RLGRDVDYARTI
+113 QIGRDVDYARTI
-125 SGALHSLIYDG
+125 SGALQSMIYCG

-152 HAHKDRLRLA
+152 HAHKDRLRLS
-162 RLDSNIAN
+162 RLNSNIAN
-170 IYYRQDRFQEAV
+170 IYFRQDRFQEAV
-182 DLYERAYSEFIEC
+182 EVYEEAYREFLQC

-203 VLRNLAVCYI
+203 VLRNLAVCYY
-213 SLNDFPHAEE
+213 SLNDFDRAEE
-223 TYRLARQHCMEHGFS
+223 TYRLARQHCLEHGFS

-302 ELAQDAFTAFT
+302 ELAQDAFAAFT
-313 ELGMKYEAAKAATFS
+313 DLGMTYEAAKAATFS

-333 QQGRY
+333 KRGHYR
-338 KQALE
+338 QAIE
-343 SFDRAQDLF
+343 AFDRARALF
-352 VKEHNDL
+352 VKEGNPL

-367 KALVLYEAGEN
+367 KALVLYEAGE
-378 DQAEDLALKAL
+378 DDESEDLAVSAL
-389 NYFGPS
+389 AYFSNS

-404 ELLLAAIELR
+404 ELLLAALELR

-422 RYCSAALS
+422 RYCSVALS
-430 RLAHIDSPAT
+430 RLTHIDSPAT

-449 SEEASGNTEL
+449 AEEASGNTEL
-459 ARQAYEQAFKKLE
+459 ARQAYEQAFRKLE
-472 DLRSHLGKE
+472 GLRSHLGKE

-491 LAVYEGLVITSLA
+491 LAVYEGLVVTSLA

-534 ASSISSR
+534 TSSIASR
-541 EPETLSPAMGEF
+541 GEPEDLSPAMGQF

-573 PSGSSPDRIQQLR
+573 KEGSSQERIQQLR
-586 LLSRRYEDALVKAF
+586 LLSRTYEDAIVKAF
-600 SQVQHVDR
+600 SQVQSVNRD
-608 EFASLQNAKTVSV
+608 FANLQNAKTIEV
-621 EELQSILPENTL
+621 EELQRILPENAL
-633 LLEYYTARNRF
+633 LVEYYTARNRF
-644 YVCLVSRKG
+644 YVCLVSRRQ
-653 FKIISLGDVTQVR
+653 FRILPLAEVMPVR

-676 AKFRLGAEYIQRLEA
+676 AKFRLGSDYIQPLEKS
-691 PLLQA
+691 LLEA

-704 YELLIAPI
+704 YSLLIAPI
-712 RDQLTAEHLIIV
+712 RDQFKAEHLIIV
-724 PHTFLHYLPF
+724 PHAFLHYLPF
-734 HALSDGKRYLIDD
+734 HALSDGQRYLIDD
-747 FSISYAPSSSIF
+747 FSVSYAPSSSIF
-759 AVCQQKGQ
+759 AVCQEKSRPRGQ
-767 PGSDGNTLVMGVP
+767 GDTLVLAVP

-790 ARFVADAM
+790 ARFVATAM
-798 GNNTQLFMGA
+798 GRARLLLGA
-808 EATEERLRAYGPK
+808 DATEEQLRAHGPS

-857 LRFDAEL
+857 LQFDAEL

-915 DFYQDYKVSA
+915 DFYQGYEAST

-932 NAVLKLKQKHRHPY
+932 TAVMKLKEKYRHPY

-951 ALVGKFS
+951 ALVGKFV

>member
-1 MVEQAQTFGLEQ
+1 MTQPPNFGIEQ
-13 WILDLAGMAEEGQ
+13 WIIDLAAIPDDPQ
-26 RRAFV
+26 RRAFLA
-31 SEQAQT
+31 AQDVARGVA
-37 CNKEAVNLLYNA
+37 AVDSLYNA
-49 VVTFARVDL
+49 VVIFARVDL
-58 QKADKLAQASSWIA
+58 QKAERMAQASSWIA
-72 EQIDDPYSTAQSAR
+72 EEINDPYATAQSAR
-86 AVGHVRYLTGKYK
+86 AVGHVFYLTGKYQK
-99 IAIQEYEKALVIFQ
+99 AIQEYEKALVIFRQ
-113 RLGRDVDYARTI
+113 IGRDVDYARTI
-125 SGALHSLIYDG
+125 SGALQSMIYCG

-152 HAHKDRLRLA
+152 HAHKDRLRLS
-162 RLDSNIAN
+162 RLNSNIAN
-170 IYYRQDRFQEAV
+170 IYFRQDRFQEAV
-182 DLYERAYSEFIEC
+182 EVYENAYREFLQC

-203 VLRNLAVCYI
+203 VLRNLAVCYY
-213 SLNDFPHAEE
+213 SLNDFDRAEE
-223 TYRLARQHCMEHGFS
+223 TYRLARQHCLEHGFS

-302 ELAQDAFTAFT
+302 ELAQDAFAAFT
-313 ELGMKYEAAKAATFS
+313 ELGMTYEAGKALTFS

-333 QQGRY
+333 KRGRY
-338 KQALE
+338 KQAIE
-343 SFDRAQDLF
+343 AFDRARSLF
-352 VKEHNDL
+352 VKEGNPL

-367 KALVLYEAGEN
+367 KALVLYEAGE
-378 DQAEDLALKAL
+378 DDHSEDLAVTAL
-389 NYFGPS
+389 AYFSNS

-404 ELLLAAIELR
+404 ELLLAALELR

-422 RYCSAALS
+422 RYCSVALS
-430 RLAHIDSPAT
+430 RLTHIDSPAT

-449 SEEASGNTEL
+449 AEEASGNTEL
-459 ARQAYEQAFKKLE
+459 ARQAYEQAFRKLE
-472 DLRSHLGKE
+472 GLRSHLGKE

-491 LAVYEGLVITSLA
+491 LAVYEGLVVTSLA

-515 FGYIEQA
+515 FAYIEQA

-534 ASSISSR
+534 TSSIASR
-541 EPETLSPAMGEF
+541 GEPQELSPAMGQF

-573 PSGSSPDRIQQLR
+573 KEGSSQERIQQLR
-586 LLSRRYEDALVKAF
+586 LLSRTYEDAIVKAF
-600 SQVQHVDR
+600 SQVQSVNR
-608 EFASLQNAKTVSV
+608 EFASLQNAKTIDV
-621 EELQSILPENTL
+621 EELQRILPEDAL
-633 LLEYYTARNRF
+633 LVEYYAARNRF
-644 YVCLVSRKG
+644 YVCVVSRRQ
-653 FKIISLGDVTQVR
+653 FRILPSAEVMLVR

-676 AKFRLGAEYIQRLEA
+676 AKFRLGSDYVQPLEKS
-691 PLLQA
+691 LLEA

-704 YELLIAPI
+704 YSLLIAPI
-712 RDQLTAEHLIIV
+712 RDHLKAEHLIIV
-724 PHTFLHYLPF
+724 PHAFLHYLPF

-747 FSISYAPSSSIF
+747 FSVSYAPSSSIF
-759 AVCQQKGQ
+759 AVCQEKSRPRGKG
-767 PGSDGNTLVMGVP
+767 DALVLAVP

-790 ARFVADAM
+790 ARFVSTAM
-798 GNNTQLFMGA
+798 GGSRLFLGA
-808 EATEERLRAYGPK
+808 DATEEQLRAYGPA

-857 LRFDAEL
+857 LQFDAEL

-915 DFYQDYKVSA
+915 DFYQGYEASA
-925 NKANALR
+925 NKANVLR
-932 NAVLKLKQKHRHPY
+932 TAVMKLKEKYRHPY

-951 ALVGKFS
+951 ALVGKFV

>member
-1 MVEQAQTFGLEQ
+1 MTQQPNFGVEQ
-13 WILDLAGMAEEGQ
+13 WIIDLAGLSEEQQ
-26 RRAFV
+26 RREFLAARQ
-31 SEQAQT
+31 ET
-37 CNKEAVNLLYNA
+37 CNQDAVESLYNA
-49 VVTFARVDL
+49 VVIFARVDL
-58 QKADKLAQASSWIA
+58 QKAERMAQTSSWIA
-72 EQIDDPYSTAQSAR
+72 MQIDVPAATAQSAR
-86 AVGHVRYLTGKYK
+86 AVGHVLYLTGKYQK
-99 IAIQEYEKALVIFQ
+99 AILEYEKALAIFQ
-113 RLGRDVDYARTI
+113 QIGYEVDYARTI
-125 SGALHSLIYDG
+125 SGALQSLIYDG

-152 HAHKDRLRLA
+152 HEHKDRLRLS
-162 RLDSNIAN
+162 RLNSNIAN
-170 IYYRQDRFQEAV
+170 IYFRQDRFQEAV
-182 DLYERAYSEFIEC
+182 EVYENAYEEFLEY

-203 VLRNLAVCYI
+203 VLRNLAVCYY
-213 SLNDFPHAEE
+213 SLNDFDRAEE
-223 TYRLARQHCMEHGFS
+223 TYRLARQHCLENGFS

-268 RKLCAELGDRYHQA
+268 RKLCAELGDGYHQA

-302 ELAQDAFTAFT
+302 ELALDAYAAFT
-313 ELGMKYEAAKAATFS
+313 ELGMAYEAGKAATFS

-338 KQALE
+338 KQAIE
-343 SFDRAQDLF
+343 SFDLARDLF
-352 VKEHNDL
+352 VKEGNPL

-367 KALVLYEAGEN
+367 KALVLYQASEN
-378 DQAEDLALKAL
+378 DLAEDLALTAL
-389 NYFGPS
+389 AYFGNS

-404 ELLLAAIELR
+404 ELLLAALELR

-430 RLAHIDSPAT
+430 RLTHIDSPAT

-472 DLRSHLGKE
+472 GLRSHLGKE

-491 LAVYEGLVITSLA
+491 LAVYEGLVVTSLA
-504 VSFGMRAQREA
+504 VSFGVRAQREA
-515 FGYIEQA
+515 FSYIEQA

-534 ASSISSR
+534 SASISSR
-541 EPETLSPAMGEF
+541 EPQELSPAMGEF

-568 LEELN
+568 IEELN
-573 PSGSSPDRIQQLR
+573 PEGSSSERIHQLR
-586 LLSRRYEDALVKAF
+586 QLSRQYEDALVKAF
-600 SQVQHVDR
+600 SQVQSVDR
-608 EFASLQNAKTVSV
+608 EFASLQSAKTVSV
-621 EELQSILPENTL
+621 EELQEILPENTL

-644 YVCLVSRKG
+644 YVCLVSRKQ
-653 FKIISLGDVTQVR
+653 FKIVALSEVNGVR

-676 AKFRLGAEYIQRLEA
+676 AKFRLGPDYIQPLEKA
-691 PLLQA
+691 LLEA

-704 YELLIAPI
+704 YTLLIAPI
-712 RDQLTAEHLIIV
+712 REQLTAEHLIIV
-724 PHTFLHYLPF
+724 PHAFLHYLPF
-734 HALSDGKRYLIDD
+734 HALSDGERYIIDD
-747 FSISYAPSSSIF
+747 FSVSYAPSSSIF
-759 AVCQQKGQ
+759 AVCQKK
-767 PGSDGNTLVMGVP
+767 PLRTDDGDTLILAVP

-790 ARFVADAM
+790 AHFVAAAM
-798 GNNTQLFMGA
+798 GNAQLFMG
-808 EATEERLRAYGPK
+808 EQATEEQLRLHGPG

-857 LRFDAEL
+857 LHFDAEL

-915 DFYQDYKVSA
+915 DFYQGYRTSA

-932 NAVLKLKQKHRHPY
+932 SAVLKLKQKHRHPY

>member
-1 MVEQAQTFGLEQ
+1 MIDQGQNFGLEQ
-13 WILDLAGMAEEGQ
+13 WIIDLAAIAGEAG
-26 RRAFV
+26 RRAFLSGRATACDKHSV
-31 SEQAQT
+31 D
-37 CNKEAVNLLYNA
+37 LLYDA
-49 VVTFARVDL
+49 VVIFARVDL
-58 QKADKLAQASSWIA
+58 QKADRVAQASYWIA
-72 EQIDDPYSTAQSAR
+72 DQINDPYSTAQSAR
-86 AVGHVRYLTGKYK
+86 AVGHVLYLTGKYQQ
-99 IAIQEYEKALVIFQ
+99 AIVEYEKALAIFE
-113 RLGRDVDYARTI
+113 RMGRDVDYARTI
-125 SGALHSLIYDG
+125 SGALQSLIYDG

-145 EEARAIF
+145 EQARAIF
-152 HAHKDRLRLA
+152 HVHKDRLRLA

-182 DLYERAYSEFIEC
+182 DLYEGSYSEFLQC

-213 SLNDFPHAEE
+213 SLNDFPRAEE
-223 TYRLARQHCMEHGFS
+223 TYRLARRHCMEHGFS

-248 AYLHYLRGEYLRAI
+248 AYMHYLRGEYLRAI
-262 ELYDQT
+262 EVYDQT
-268 RKLCAELGDRYHQA
+268 RTLCAGLGDRYHQA

-343 SFDRAQDLF
+343 GFDRARALF
-352 VKEHNDL
+352 VTEHNDL
-359 WPPLIDLY
+359 WPGLIDLY
-367 KALVLYEAGEN
+367 KALVHYEAGEN
-378 DQAEDLALKAL
+378 DEAEELAVKAL
-389 NYFGPS
+389 QYFSNS

-414 GSDPEEAR
+414 GADAEEAR

-430 RLAHIDSPAT
+430 RLTHIDSPAT

-449 SEEASGNTEL
+449 AEEASGNTEL
-459 ARQAYEQAFKKLE
+459 ARQAYQQAFKKLE

-491 LAVYEGLVITSLA
+491 LAVYEGLVVTSLS
-504 VSFGMRAQREA
+504 VSFGIRAQKEA
-515 FGYIEQA
+515 FSYIEQA

-541 EPETLSPAMGEF
+541 EPKALSPAMGEF

-568 LEELN
+568 IEELN
-573 PSGSSPDRIQQLR
+573 PEGSSAERIHQLR
-586 LLSRRYEDALVKAF
+586 QLSRRYEDALVKAF
-600 SQVQHVDR
+600 SQVQSVDR
-608 EFASLQNAKTVSV
+608 EFASLQSAKTVSV
-621 EELQSILPENTL
+621 EELQRLLPENSL
-633 LLEYYTARNRF
+633 LIEYYTARNRF
-644 YVCLVSRKG
+644 YVCLVSRKQ
-653 FKIISLGDVTQVR
+653 FKILALGDVSGVR

-676 AKFRLGAEYIQRLEA
+676 AKFRLGTDYIQPLEKRLLE
-691 PLLQA
+691 A

-704 YELLIAPI
+704 YTLLIAPI
-712 RDQLTAEHLIIV
+712 RDQLQAEHLIIV
-724 PHTFLHYLPF
+724 PHAFLHYLPF

-747 FSISYAPSSSIF
+747 FSVSYAPSSSIF
-759 AVCQQKGQ
+759 AVCQEKPGQ
-767 PGSDGNTLVMGVP
+767 AGDGETLVLAVP

-790 ARFVADAM
+790 ARFVASSM
-798 GNNTQLFMGA
+798 GNARLFMGA
-808 EATEERLRAYGPK
+808 EATEEQLHTYGPQ

-857 LRFDAEL
+857 LQFNAEL

-915 DFYQDYKVSA
+915 DFYEGYRGAA

-932 NAVLKLKQKHRHPY
+932 SAMLKLKQKHRHPY

>member
-1 MVEQAQTFGLEQ
+1 MVDQEQNFGLEQ
-13 WILDLAGMAEEGQ
+13 WIIDLAAIADEEQ
-26 RRAFV
+26 RCAFLAARPQMHSTASV
-31 SEQAQT
+31 GS
-37 CNKEAVNLLYNA
+37 LYKA

-58 QKADKLAQASSWIA
+58 QKAGRIAQAGSWIA
-72 EQIDDPYSTAQSAR
+72 AQINDPSSTAQSAR
-86 AVGHVRYLTGKYK
+86 AVGHVLYLTGKYQQ
-99 IAIQEYEKALVIFQ
+99 AILEYEKALAIFE
-113 RLGRDVDYARTI
+113 RLGRDLDYARTI
-125 SGALHSLIYDG
+125 SGALQSLIYDG

-145 EEARAIF
+145 EQARSIF

-162 RLDSNIAN
+162 RLNSNIAN

-182 DLYERAYSEFIEC
+182 DLYEGAYSEFLQC

-213 SLNDFPHAEE
+213 SLNDFPRAEE

-268 RKLCAELGDRYHQA
+268 RKLCAELGDHYHRA

-302 ELAQDAFTAFT
+302 ELAQDAFAAFT

-343 SFDRAQDLF
+343 SFDRARDLF

-359 WPPLIDLY
+359 WPGLIDLY
-367 KALVLYEAGEN
+367 KALVYYEAGEN
-378 DQAEDLALKAL
+378 DEAEDLALKAL
-389 NYFGPS
+389 QYFSNS

-414 GSDPEEAR
+414 GADTEEAR
-422 RYCSAALS
+422 RYCSGALS
-430 RLAHIDSPAT
+430 RLTHIDSPAV

-449 SEEASGNTEL
+449 AEEASGNTEL

-472 DLRSHLGKE
+472 DLRSNLGKE

-491 LAVYEGLVITSLA
+491 LAVYEGLVVTSLA
-504 VSFGMRAQREA
+504 VSFGVRAQKEA

-541 EPETLSPAMGEF
+541 EPKAFSPAMGEF

-568 LEELN
+568 IEELS
-573 PSGSSPDRIQQLR
+573 PEGGSQERIQQLR
-586 LLSRRYEDALVKAF
+586 QQSRKYEDALVKAF
-600 SQVQHVDR
+600 SQVQSVDR
-608 EFASLQNAKTVSV
+608 EFASLQSAKTVSV
-621 EELQSILPENTL
+621 EELQEILPENAL

-644 YVCLVSRKG
+644 YVCLVSRKQ
-653 FKIISLGDVTQVR
+653 FKIVALGDVMGVR

-676 AKFRLGAEYIQRLEA
+676 AKFRLGVEYIKRLEKA
-691 PLLQA
+691 LLEA

-704 YELLIAPI
+704 YALLIAPI
-712 RDQLTAEHLIIV
+712 RDQLTAEHLIVI
-724 PHTFLHYLPF
+724 PHAFLHYLPF

-759 AVCQQKGQ
+759 AICQEKPLPAG
-767 PGSDGNTLVMGVP
+767 DGETLVLAVP

-785 FIEEE
+785 FIDEE
-790 ARFVADAM
+790 ARFVAAAM
-798 GNNTQLFMGA
+798 GNAHLFMG
-808 EATEERLRAYGPK
+808 EDATEEQLRQHGPS

-857 LRFDAEL
+857 LQFDAEL

-915 DFYQDYKVSA
+915 DFYEGYRA
-925 NKANALR
+925 TRNKANALR
-932 NAVLKLKQKHRHPY
+932 TAMLKLKQKHRHPY

-951 ALVGKFS
+951 ALVGKFA

>member
-1 MVEQAQTFGLEQ
+1 MPEQGANLGVEQ
-13 WILDLAGMAEEGQ
+13 WIVDLAAIAEEKD
-26 RRAFV
+26 RRAFLAARRAMCG
-31 SEQAQT
+31 AQS
-37 CNKEAVNLLYNA
+37 VDSLYNA
-49 VVTFARVDL
+49 VVTFAHMDL
-58 QKADKLAQASSWIA
+58 EKAGKLAQASSWVA
-72 EQIDDPYSTAQSAR
+72 EEINDPYATAQSAR
-86 AVGHVRYLTGKYK
+86 AVGHVLYLSGKHK
-99 IAIQEYEKALVIFQ
+99 PAIQEYEKALKIFEET
-113 RLGRDVDYARTI
+113 GRDVDYARTI

-136 QYERAFRLG
+136 QYERAFKLG
-145 EEARAIF
+145 EIARTIF
-152 HAHKDRLRLA
+152 HAHKDRVRLA

-170 IYYRQDRFQEAV
+170 IYYRQDRFQEAIE
-182 DLYERAYSEFIEC
+182 LYERSYGVFLQC
-195 GEPLDIAA
+195 GESLDIAS

-213 SLNDFPHAEE
+213 SLHDFPRAEE
-223 TYRLARQHCMEHGFS
+223 TYRLAKQHCLEHGFS
-238 LLVAEADYNV
+238 LVAAEADYNV

-268 RKLCAELGDRYHQA
+268 RALCATLGDRYHQA

-302 ELAQDAFTAFT
+302 DLAQDAFTAFI
-313 ELGMKYEAAKAATFS
+313 ELGMTYEAAKAAAFS
-328 AIAIS
+328 AIATS

-343 SFDRAQDLF
+343 IFDHARELF
-352 VKEHNDL
+352 VKEQNKL
-359 WPPLIDLY
+359 WPALIDLY

-378 DQAEDLALKAL
+378 DHAEDLAVTAL
-389 NYFGPS
+389 GYFADS
-395 VLPSKAALC
+395 SLPSKAALC

-414 GSDPEEAR
+414 ASDPEESR
-422 RYCSAALS
+422 RYCSAALA
-430 RLAHIDSPAT
+430 RLIHIDSPAV

-449 SEEASGNTEL
+449 AEEASGNTEL
-459 ARQAYEQAFKKLE
+459 ARHAYEHAFRKLE

-504 VSFGMRAQREA
+504 VSFGARAQKEA
-515 FGYIEQA
+515 FDYIEQA

-534 ASSISSR
+534 SSSLASR
-541 EPETLSPAMGEF
+541 ESDAVSPAMGEF

-573 PSGSSPDRIQQLR
+573 REGSSKERIQQLR
-586 LLSRRYEDALVKAF
+586 QLSRNYEDALVKAF
-600 SQVQHVDR
+600 SRVQSVDR
-608 EFASLQNAKTVSV
+608 EFASLQNARTVPV
-621 EELQSILPENTL
+621 EELQAILPENAQL
-633 LLEYYTARNRF
+633 VEYYVARNRF
-644 YVCLVSRKG
+644 YVCLISRKE
-653 FKIISLGDVTQVR
+653 FKIMALGDVMPVR

-676 AKFRLGAEYIQRLEA
+676 AKFRLGADYLQSLEKS
-691 PLLQA
+691 LLQA

-704 YELLIAPI
+704 YTLLIAPF
-712 RDQLTAEHLIIV
+712 RKELTAEHLLFV
-724 PHTFLHYLPF
+724 PHAFLHYLPF
-734 HALSDGKRYLIDD
+734 HALSDGGKYLIDD
-747 FSISYAPSSSIF
+747 FSISYVPSSSIF
-759 AVCQQKGQ
+759 AVCQEKHQ
-767 PGSDGNTLVMGVP
+767 PQSHGSALVLAVP

-785 FIEEE
+785 YIADE
-790 ARFVADAM
+790 ARFVASAM
-798 GNNTQLFMGA
+798 GDANLFMGD
-808 EATEERLRAYGPK
+808 EATEERLRTLGPQ

-834 QDNPMFSSIR
+834 QDNPMFSSLR
-844 LGNSLLSLFDLYQ
+844 LGTSQLSLFDLYQ
-857 LRFDAEL
+857 LQFDAEL

-905 HDQSTAEFMR
+905 HDQSTAEFMG
-915 DFYQDYKVSA
+915 DFYQNFKSSA

-932 NAVLKLKQKHRHPY
+932 KAVLNLKQKHRHPY

-951 ALVGKFS
+951 ALVGKV

>member
-1 MVEQAQTFGLEQ
+1 MVDQGQNFGLEQ
-13 WILDLAGMAEEGQ
+13 WIIDLASIAGETE
-26 RRAFV
+26 RRAFL
-31 SEQAQT
+31 SGRAPA
-37 CNKEAVNLLYNA
+37 CDKESVDSLYYA
-49 VVTFARVDL
+49 VVTFARIDL
-58 QKADKLAQASSWIA
+58 QKADRLAQASSWIA
-72 EQIDDPYSTAQSAR
+72 DQINDVYSTAQSAR
-86 AVGHVRYLTGKYK
+86 AVGHVLYLTGKYQQ
-99 IAIQEYEKALVIFQ
+99 AIVEYEKALAIFKQ
-113 RLGRDVDYARTI
+113 MGRDVDYARTI
-125 SGALHSLIYDG
+125 SGALQSLIYDG

-145 EEARAIF
+145 EQARSIF

-182 DLYERAYSEFIEC
+182 DLYEGAYKEFLQC

-213 SLNDFPHAEE
+213 SLNDFPRAEE

-268 RKLCAELGDRYHQA
+268 RKLCAELGDGYHQA

-302 ELAQDAFTAFT
+302 ELALDAFAAFT

-333 QQGRY
+333 QQGRH

-343 SFDRAQDLF
+343 SFDRARALF

-359 WPPLIDLY
+359 WPGLIDLY
-367 KALVLYEAGEN
+367 KALVYYEAGEN
-378 DQAEDLALKAL
+378 DEAEELTVKAFQ
-389 NYFGPS
+389 YFSKS
-395 VLPSKAALC
+395 VLASKAALC

-414 GSDPEEAR
+414 GGDPEEAR
-422 RYCSAALS
+422 RYCSGALS
-430 RLAHIDSPAT
+430 RLTHIDSPAV

-449 SEEASGNTEL
+449 AEEASGNTEL
-459 ARQAYEQAFKKLE
+459 ARQAYEQAFRKLE
-472 DLRSHLGKE
+472 ELRSHLGKE

-491 LAVYEGLVITSLA
+491 LAVYEGLVVTSLA
-504 VSFGMRAQREA
+504 VSFGMRAQKEA

-541 EPETLSPAMGEF
+541 EPKALSPAMGEF

-568 LEELN
+568 IEELN
-573 PSGSSPDRIQQLR
+573 PEGGSQERIHQLR
-586 LLSRRYEDALVKAF
+586 QLSRKYEDALVKAF
-600 SQVQHVDR
+600 SQVQSVDR
-608 EFASLQNAKTVSV
+608 EFASLQSAKTVSV
-621 EELQSILPENTL
+621 EELQEILPENTL

-644 YVCLVSRKG
+644 YVCLVSRKQ
-653 FKIISLGDVTQVR
+653 FKIVALSDVNGVR

-676 AKFRLGAEYIQRLEA
+676 AKFRLGPDYVQPLEKA
-691 PLLQA
+691 LLEA

-704 YELLIAPI
+704 YALLIAPI

-724 PHTFLHYLPF
+724 PHAFLHYLPF
-734 HALSDGKRYLIDD
+734 HALSDGTRYIIDD
-747 FSISYAPSSSIF
+747 FSVSYAPSSSIF
-759 AVCQQKGQ
+759 AVCQKKPQQAG
-767 PGSDGNTLVMGVP
+767 DGATLVLAVP

-790 ARFVADAM
+790 GRFVATAM
-798 GNNTQLFMGA
+798 GNARLFMGA
-808 EATEERLRAYGPK
+808 EATEEQLRTHGPQ

-857 LRFDAEL
+857 LQFNAEL

-905 HDQSTAEFMR
+905 HDQSTAEFMQ
-915 DFYQDYKVSA
+915 DFYQGYRSSP

-932 NAVLKLKQKHRHPY
+932 SAVLKLKQKHRHPY

>member
-1 MVEQAQTFGLEQ
+1 MVDKGQNFGLEQ
-13 WILDLAGMAEEGQ
+13 WVIDLAAIAAETE
-26 RRAFV
+26 RRAFL
-31 SEQAQT
+31 SRRASD
-37 CNKEAVNLLYNA
+37 CDKESVDSLYNA

-58 QKADKLAQASSWIA
+58 QKADRLAQASSWIA
-72 EQIDDPYSTAQSAR
+72 DQINDSYSTAQSAR
-86 AVGHVRYLTGKYK
+86 AVGHVLYLTGKYQQ
-99 IAIQEYEKALVIFQ
+99 AIVEYEKALAIFEQ
-113 RLGRDVDYARTI
+113 MGRDVDYARTI
-125 SGALHSLIYDG
+125 SGALQSLIYDG

-145 EEARAIF
+145 EQARSIF
-152 HAHKDRLRLA
+152 HVHKDRLRLA

-182 DLYERAYSEFIEC
+182 DLYEGAYKEFLQC

-213 SLNDFPHAEE
+213 SLNDFPRAEE

-268 RKLCAELGDRYHQA
+268 RKLCAELGDGYHQA

-302 ELAQDAFTAFT
+302 ELALDAFSAFT

-333 QQGRY
+333 QQGRH

-343 SFDRAQDLF
+343 SFDRARALF
-352 VKEHNDL
+352 VSERNDL
-359 WPPLIDLY
+359 WPGLIDLY
-367 KALVLYEAGEN
+367 KALVYYEAGAN
-378 DQAEDLALKAL
+378 DEAEDLAAKAL
-389 NYFGPS
+389 QYFSNS

-414 GSDPEEAR
+414 GGDPEEAR

-430 RLAHIDSPAT
+430 RLTHIDSPAT

-449 SEEASGNTEL
+449 ADEASGNTEL
-459 ARQAYEQAFKKLE
+459 ARQAYEQAFRKLE

-491 LAVYEGLVITSLA
+491 LAVYEGLVVTSLA
-504 VSFGMRAQREA
+504 VSFGMRAQKEA

-541 EPETLSPAMGEF
+541 ESKAISPAMGEF

-568 LEELN
+568 IEELN
-573 PSGSSPDRIQQLR
+573 PEGSSHERIQQLR
-586 LLSRRYEDALVKAF
+586 QLSRRYEDALVKAF
-600 SQVQHVDR
+600 SQVQSVDR
-608 EFASLQNAKTVSV
+608 EFASLQSAKTVSV
-621 EELQSILPENTL
+621 EELQDILPENTL

-644 YVCLVSRKG
+644 YVCLISRKH
-653 FKIISLGDVTQVR
+653 FKIVALSDVNGVR

-676 AKFRLGAEYIQRLEA
+676 AKFRLGPDYIQPLEKA
-691 PLLQA
+691 LLEA

-704 YELLIAPI
+704 YALLIAPI
-712 RDQLTAEHLIIV
+712 REQLTAEHLIIV
-724 PHTFLHYLPF
+724 PHAFLHYLPF
-734 HALSDGKRYLIDD
+734 HALSDGKRYIIDD
-747 FSISYAPSSSIF
+747 FSVSYAPSSSIF
-759 AVCQQKGQ
+759 AVCQKKPHRTDEG
-767 PGSDGNTLVMGVP
+767 DTLVLAVP

-785 FIEEE
+785 YIEQE
-790 ARFVADAM
+790 AHFVASAM
-798 GNNTQLFMGA
+798 DNARLFMGE
-808 EATEERLRAYGPK
+808 EATEEQLRLHGPA

-857 LRFDAEL
+857 LHFDAEL

-915 DFYQDYKVSA
+915 DFYQGYKNSA

-932 NAVLKLKQKHRHPY
+932 TAVLKLKQKHRHPY

-951 ALVGKFS
+951 AMVGKFA

>member
-1 MVEQAQTFGLEQ
+1 MSQQGASFGLEQ
-13 WILDLAGMAEEGQ
+13 WIVDLAAIAEEDQ

-31 SEQAQT
+31 AAHTQSR
-37 CNKEAVNLLYNA
+37 NKEAVDSLYNA

-58 QKADKLAQASSWIA
+58 QKAGKLAEASSWIA
-72 EQIDDPYSTAQSAR
+72 EEIHDPYAIAQSSR
-86 AVGHVRYLTGKYK
+86 AVGHVLYLTGKYK
-99 IAIQEYEKALVIFQ
+99 GAIQEYEKALKIFSET
-113 RLGRDVDYARTI
+113 GRDVDYARTI

-136 QYERAFRLG
+136 QYERAFSLG
-145 EEARAIF
+145 EQARAIF

-170 IYYRQDRFQEAV
+170 IYYRQDRFQDAV
-182 DLYERAYSEFIEC
+182 ELYERAYSEFLQC
-195 GEPLDIAA
+195 GESLDIAA

-213 SLNDFPHAEE
+213 SLNDFPRAEE
-223 TYRLARQHCMEHGFS
+223 TYRLARQHCQEHGFS

-268 RKLCAELGDRYHQA
+268 RALCATLGDRYHQA

-302 ELAQDAFTAFT
+302 ELAQDAFMAFQD
-313 ELGMKYEAAKAATFS
+313 LGMTYEAAKAAAFS
-328 AIAIS
+328 AIATS
-333 QQGRY
+333 QQGRH

-343 SFDRAQDLF
+343 GFDQARELF
-352 VKEHNDL
+352 VKEQNKL
-359 WPPLIDLY
+359 WPALIDLY
-367 KALVLYEAGEN
+367 KALVLYESGEN
-378 DQAEDLALKAL
+378 DEAEDLAVSAL
-389 NYFGPS
+389 EFFS
-395 VLPSKAALC
+395 SSALPSKAALC
-404 ELLLAAIELR
+404 ELLLAAIELKV
-414 GSDPEEAR
+414 SDPEESR
-422 RYCSAALS
+422 RYCSAALA
-430 RLAHIDSPAT
+430 RLIHIDSPAV

-449 SEEASGNTEL
+449 AEEASGNTEL
-459 ARQAYEQAFKKLE
+459 ARHAYEHAFRKLE

-481 ELKIAFLKNK
+481 ELKVAFLKNK
-491 LAVYEGLVITSLA
+491 LAVYEGLVVTSLA
-504 VSFGMRAQREA
+504 VSFGVRAQKEA
-515 FGYIEQA
+515 FEYIEQA

-534 ASSISSR
+534 SASLVSR
-541 EPETLSPAMGEF
+541 ERDSVSPAMGEF

-573 PSGSSPDRIQQLR
+573 REGSSQEKIQQLR

-600 SQVQHVDR
+600 SRVQNVDR
-608 EFASLQNAKTVSV
+608 EFASLQSAKAVAV
-621 EELQSILPENTL
+621 EELQRILPENAL

-644 YVCLVSRKG
+644 YVCLVSRKE
-653 FKIISLGDVTQVR
+653 FKIVPLGDAMPVR

-676 AKFRLGAEYIQRLEA
+676 AKFRLGDDYTQRLEK
-691 PLLQA
+691 PLLDA

-704 YELLIAPI
+704 YSLLIAPV
-712 RDQLTAEHLIIV
+712 REQLTSEHLIIV
-724 PHTFLHYLPF
+724 PHAFLHYLPF
-734 HALSDGKRYLIDD
+734 HALSNGKRYLIDD
-747 FSISYAPSSSIF
+747 YSISYAPSSSIF
-759 AVCQQKGQ
+759 AVCQEKPRPESQSGA
-767 PGSDGNTLVMGVP
+767 LVLAVP
-780 DARAP
+780 DERAP
-785 FIEEE
+785 FIAEE
-790 ARFVADAM
+790 ARFVASAM
-798 GNNTQLFMGA
+798 GDAQLFMGDQ
-808 EATEERLRAYGPK
+808 ATEEQLRALGPQ

-844 LGNSLLSLFDLYQ
+844 LGKSLVSLFDLYQ
-857 LRFDAEL
+857 LQFNAEL

-905 HDQSTAEFMR
+905 HDQSTAAFMG
-915 DFYQDYKVSA
+915 DFYRNFKSSA

-932 NAVLKLKQKHRHPY
+932 TAVMNLKEKHRHPY

-951 ALVGKFS
+951 ALVGKIS

>member
-1 MVEQAQTFGLEQ
+1 MAQEPNFGIEQ
-13 WILDLAGMAEEGQ
+13 WIIDLAGMPEEGP
-26 RRAFV
+26 RYAFLAT
-31 SEQAQT
+31 QAD
-37 CNKEAVNLLYNA
+37 KRSRSAVDSLYNA
-49 VVTFARVDL
+49 VVIYARVDL
-58 QKADKLAQASSWIA
+58 QKAERMARAATWIA
-72 EQIDDPYSTAQSAR
+72 EQINDSYSSAQSAR
-86 AVGHVRYLTGKYK
+86 AVGHVFYLTSKYQK
-99 IAIQEYEKALVIFQ
+99 AIHEYEKALVIFQ
-113 RLGRDVDYARTI
+113 RIGHDVDYARTI
-125 SGALHSLIYDG
+125 SGALQSLIYDG

-145 EEARAIF
+145 EEARGIF
-152 HAHKDRLRLA
+152 HQHKDRLRLS
-162 RLDSNIAN
+162 RLNSNIAN
-170 IYYRQDRFQEAV
+170 IYFRQDRFQEAV
-182 DLYERAYSEFIEC
+182 EVYETAYEEFLEY

-203 VLRNLAVCYI
+203 VLRNLAVCYY
-213 SLNDFPHAEE
+213 SLNDFDRAEE
-223 TYRLARQHCMEHGFS
+223 TYRLARQHCLEHGFS

-268 RKLCAELGDRYHQA
+268 RTLCAELGDRYHQA

-302 ELAQDAFTAFT
+302 ELAQDAFAAFT

-343 SFDRAQDLF
+343 GFDRAQDLF
-352 VKEHNDL
+352 IVEGNPL

-367 KALVLYEAGEN
+367 KALVLYEAGE
-378 DQAEDLALKAL
+378 DDKAEDLASKAL
-389 NYFGPS
+389 NYFSQS

-534 ASSISSR
+534 ASSITSR

-573 PSGSSPDRIQQLR
+573 PTGRSRDRIQQLR
-586 LLSRRYEDALVKAF
+586 LLSRNYEDALVKAF

-653 FKIISLGDVTQVR
+653 FKIVSLGGVTEVR

-676 AKFRLGAEYIQRLEA
+676 AKFRLGADYIQRLEK

-704 YELLIAPI
+704 YALLIAPI
-712 RDQLTAEHLIIV
+712 RDQMTAEHLIII

-734 HALSDGKRYLIDD
+734 HALSDGERYLIDD
-747 FSISYAPSSSIF
+747 FSVSYAPSSSIF
-759 AVCQQKGQ
+759 AVCQEKAQ
-767 PGSDGNTLVMGVP
+767 PESDRGTLVMAVP

-790 ARFVADAM
+790 ARFVASAM
-798 GNNTQLFMGA
+798 ENTRLFMGT
-808 EATEERLRAYGPK
+808 EATEERLRTYGPQ

-915 DFYQDYKVSA
+915 DFYQDYRASA

-932 NAVLKLKQKHRHPY
+932 NAVLKLKEKHRHPY

>member
-1 MVEQAQTFGLEQ
+1 M
-13 WILDLAGMAEEGQ
+13 
-26 RRAFV
+26 
-31 SEQAQT
+31 
-37 CNKEAVNLLYNA
+37 
-49 VVTFARVDL
+49 
-58 QKADKLAQASSWIA
+58 
-72 EQIDDPYSTAQSAR
+72 
-86 AVGHVRYLTGKYK
+86 GHVLYLTGKYQQ
-99 IAIQEYEKALVIFQ
+99 AIVEYEKALAIFEQ
-113 RLGRDVDYARTI
+113 MGRDVDYARTI
-125 SGALHSLIYDG
+125 SGALQSLIYDG

-145 EEARAIF
+145 ERARSIF

-170 IYYRQDRFQEAV
+170 IYYRQDRFQDAV
-182 DLYERAYSEFIEC
+182 ELYEGAYSEFLQC

-213 SLNDFPHAEE
+213 SLNDFPRAEE

-248 AYLHYLRGEYLRAI
+248 AYMHYLRGEYLRAI

-268 RKLCAELGDRYHQA
+268 RTLCAELGDRYHQA

-333 QQGRY
+333 QQGRH

-343 SFDRAQDLF
+343 SFDRARALF

-359 WPPLIDLY
+359 WPGLIDLY
-367 KALVLYEAGEN
+367 KALVYYEAGQN
-378 DQAEDLALKAL
+378 DEAEDLAAKAL
-389 NYFGPS
+389 QYFSNS

-404 ELLLAAIELR
+404 ELLLAALELR
-414 GSDPEEAR
+414 GGDPEEAR
-422 RYCSAALS
+422 RYCSGALS
-430 RLAHIDSPAT
+430 RLTHIDSPAT

-449 SEEASGNTEL
+449 AEEGSGNTEL
-459 ARQAYEQAFKKLE
+459 ARQAYEQAFRKLE

-491 LAVYEGLVITSLA
+491 LAVYEGLVVTSLA
-504 VSFGMRAQREA
+504 VSFGIRAQKEA

-541 EPETLSPAMGEF
+541 EPKALSPAMGEF

-568 LEELN
+568 IEELN
-573 PSGSSPDRIQQLR
+573 PEGGSQGRIQQLR
-586 LLSRRYEDALVKAF
+586 QLSRRYEDALVKAF
-600 SQVQHVDR
+600 SQVQSVDR

-621 EELQSILPENTL
+621 EELQRLLPENSL

-644 YVCLVSRKG
+644 YVCMVSCKE
-653 FKIISLGDVTQVR
+653 FKILALGDVNGVR

-676 AKFRLGAEYIQRLEA
+676 AKFRLGADYIQPLEKR
-691 PLLQA
+691 LLQA

-704 YELLIAPI
+704 YTLLIAPI
-712 RDQLTAEHLIIV
+712 RGQLKAEHLIIV
-724 PHTFLHYLPF
+724 PHAFLHYLPF
-734 HALSDGKRYLIDD
+734 HALSDGERYLIDD
-747 FSISYAPSSSIF
+747 FSVSYAPSSSIF
-759 AVCQQKGQ
+759 AVCQEKPQ
-767 PGSDGNTLVMGVP
+767 PEGDGDTLVLAVP

-790 ARFVADAM
+790 ARFVAASM
-798 GNNTQLFMGA
+798 GNAKLFMGP
-808 EATEERLRAYGPK
+808 EATEEQLRVHGPR

-857 LRFDAEL
+857 LQFNAEL

-915 DFYQDYKVSA
+915 DFYDGYKSSA

-932 NAVLKLKQKHRHPY
+932 NAVLKLKEKHRHPY